1 MQVSRWE
8 PFGNLWKEMNRLQR
22 EMNRLFSSPVGSD
35 GWPTLAGSF
44 PALNIWQDEGTVYAE
59 AELPGMEL
67 NDLEIFVTGG
77 NQLTLKG
84 ERRPELPEKGV
95 RHRQERGHGVF
106 QRTLT
111 LPFAVDADKV
121 EARLE
126 YGLLSVRLA
135 KHESARP
142 RKIQVRGE

>member
-1 MQVSRWE
+1 MRLPTW
-8 PFGNLWKEMNRLQR
+8 PANALWNQLSQFQH
-22 EMNRLFSSPVGSD
+22 EMNRLFDRWGGGAPVAAS
-35 GWPTLAGSF
+35 AF
-44 PALNIWQDEGTVYAE
+44 PPVNVWEEDDHVVLE
-59 AELPGMEL
+59 AELPGL
-67 NDLEIFVTGG
+67 QLKDLEIFVTGG

-84 ERRPELPEKGV
+84 ERRPEVPEKGI
-95 RHRQERGHGVF
+95 RHRQERGHGAF

-111 LPFAVDADKV
+111 LPFVVDPDKV

-126 YGLLSVRLA
+126 HGLLSVRLA